1 VKKKAYFYSTK
12 ITHTVTRLL
21 DSNVFFF
28 SKSSQSSHTHV
39 CIILEPVLDCYAQF
53 VSSSIMT
60 WFSHMCKL

>member
-28 SKSSQSSHTHV
+28 QN
-39 CIILEPVLDCYAQF
+39 PVNRHIRMSALF
-53 VSSSIMT
+53 
-60 WFSHMCKL
+60 